1 MSVCQRNCELWQ
13 CVGGSSTGHSSHV
26 PLVLSF
32 RLCFAASF
40 FQKYFPSLMVWNAK
54 VAQVAV
60 ETLILTSVDSL
71 LVKISIFKIA
81 LIFQSVV
88 SYLYEDFSFAVFE
101 QFSRHCRNLILSKGF
116 MHLGI
121 KLKTNY
127 RRWPLYLFT
136 FDFLKGYMLV
146 TQCIFITR
154 WTPMDFLQVDAIP

>member
-1 MSVCQRNCELWQ
+1 MPYYLCEVYNLYMSVCQRNCELWQ

-32 RLCFAASF
+32 RLCFASSF
-40 FQKYFPSLMVWNAK
+40 FQKYFSSLMVWNAK

-81 LIFQSVV
+81 FIFQSVV
-88 SYLYEDFSFAVFE
+88 SYFYEDFSFAVFE

-121 KLKTNY
+121 TIEDKLQKVTSV
-127 RRWPLYLFT
+127 PIYLWF
-136 FDFLKGYMLV
+136 FEGLHVGYSV
-146 TQCIFITR
+146 FS
-154 WTPMDFLQVDAIP
+154 